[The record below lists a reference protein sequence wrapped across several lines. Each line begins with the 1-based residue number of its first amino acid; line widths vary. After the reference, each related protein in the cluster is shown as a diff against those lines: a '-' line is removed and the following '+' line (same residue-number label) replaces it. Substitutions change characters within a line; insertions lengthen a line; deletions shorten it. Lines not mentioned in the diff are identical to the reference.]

1 MKKKLLEDIQYT
13 PSEFDFEEKKSHS
26 KKHKKDEKDSKKK
39 HHSKAKSLNDNGHG
53 DENDKEKSEDE
64 KRRINQIE
72 EFFKQ
77 PGVNVAQYA
86 YRLFDVKVVE
96 GKDTDDMKNAR
107 SLFMKKLYHEENED
121 GYPYSF
127 DSDELIKLE
136 GLISSN
142 MSKVETNESKVNSFF
157 NTIIE
162 GYEKYGK
169 KLQIL

>member
-1 MKKKLLEDIQYT
+1 MKKIILEFSQNI
-13 PSEFDFEEKKSHS
+13 PSEFEFEKKSKS
-26 KKHKKDEKDSKKK
+26 KKDGEKDKEKSKKK
-39 HHSKAKSLNDNGHG
+39 HHKKTKSIDDNGHG
-53 DENDKEKSEDE
+53 DENDKEKSDDFK
-64 KRRINQIE
+64 KRVNQIE

-86 YRLFDVKVVE
+86 YRLFDVDVVE
-96 GKDTDDMKNAR
+96 GKDTDEMKNAR

-142 MSKVETNESKVNSFF
+142 MSRVETNESKVNSLF
-157 NTIIE
+157 NTILE